1 MAFSGKTLVLATRN
15 LDKVREMRQVLAD
28 CGWEIVSLEQFPDA
42 PEVVEDGA
50 TVEANAIKK
59 AVAIARHTDLVA
71 LADDTALE
79 VDALGGAPGVC
90 SSRYAGPGAT
100 YADNVRKLLR
110 DLAGV
115 PAERRTARFRCVIAV
130 AEGERVA
137 TVEGICEGLITSSP
151 RGDGGF
157 GYDPVFLVPAMGLTF
172 AEMSSEQKHSVSHR
186 GQALRKAKEVLA
198 GWRSPQ

>member
-1 MAFSGKTLVLATRN
+1 MGFSTKTLVLATRN
-15 LDKVREMRQVLAD
+15 PDKVREMRQVLAD
-28 CGWEIVSLEQFPDA
+28 CGWEIVSLDQFPDA
-42 PEVVEDGA
+42 PEVVEDGVTA
-50 TVEANAIKK
+50 VANAIKK
-59 AVAIARHTDLVA
+59 ALAIARHTNLVA

-110 DLAGV
+110 DLTGV
-115 PAERRTARFRCVIAV
+115 PLEQRTARFRCVIAV
-130 AEGERVA
+130 AEGERVK
-137 TVEGICEGLITSSP
+137 TVEGVCEGLITLAP

-157 GYDPVFLVPAMGLTF
+157 GYDPVFLVPAMGRTF

-186 GQALRKAKEVLA
+186 GEALRKAREVLA
-198 GWRSPQ
+198 GW

>member
-1 MAFSGKTLVLATRN
+1 
-15 LDKVREMRQVLAD
+15 MRQVLAD

-42 PEVVEDGA
+42 PEVVEDGVTA
-50 TVEANAIKK
+50 AANAIKK
-59 AVAIARHTDLVA
+59 ALAIARHTNLVT

-110 DLAGV
+110 DLTGI
-115 PAERRTARFRCVIAV
+115 PLEQRTARFRCVIAV
-130 AEGERVA
+130 AEGERVK
-137 TVEGICEGLITSSP
+137 TVEGVCAGLITLAP

-157 GYDPVFLVPAMGLTF
+157 GYDPVFLVPAMRRTF
-172 AEMSSEQKHSVSHR
+172 AEMSSEQKHRVSHR
-186 GQALRKAKEVLA
+186 GEALRKAREVLA
-198 GWRSPQ
+198 GW

>member
-1 MAFSGKTLVLATRN
+1 
-15 LDKVREMRQVLAD
+15 MRQVLAD

-42 PEVVEDGA
+42 PEVVEDGVTA
-50 TVEANAIKK
+50 AANAIKK
-59 AVAIARHTDLVA
+59 ALAIARHTNLVT

-110 DLAGV
+110 DLTGI
-115 PAERRTARFRCVIAV
+115 PLEQRTARFRCVIAV
-130 AEGERVA
+130 AEGERVK
-137 TVEGICEGLITSSP
+137 TVEGVCEGLITLAP

-157 GYDPVFLVPAMGLTF
+157 GYDPVFLVPAMRRTF
-172 AEMSSEQKHSVSHR
+172 AEMSSEQKHRVSHR
-186 GQALRKAKEVLA
+186 GEALRKAREVLA
-198 GWRSPQ
+198 GW